1 MSDLRILA
9 VIPACEGAAALPNKN
24 MRIVH
29 GKPMVYYAVRNA
41 QKSAYITDIIV
52 TSNSPE
58 ILSLGKQMGVMIR
71 NRDPKLSNQTVALDA
86 VVNDVFN
93 QLNIKDY
100 DMVVTMQSISPIL
113 KTSTLDSAFKK
124 MINGGYDTM
133 ISVVNKAQ
141 FYWTEENGVSEPLQ
155 QERMN
160 RHLLPPFY
168 KETGAF
174 LITKSEFI
182 REDSRLGNN
191 VGLFELDD
199 EEGLDVNTFGDLYQA
214 NKIMERKQT
223 AIYVNGNDKI
233 GLGHVSRV
241 QQVADDLY
249 TRPDIYFDKNQT
261 DPSAFGN
268 SPYKLIGVDG
278 YMGFVQA
285 IKEKHYDIIINDV
298 LSTDKEYMQPLRN
311 AAPSSKIINFE
322 DEGEGADFADVV
334 INALYETAK
343 NKNVKFGSR
352 YYILPK
358 LFLIYS
364 PIEIRESV
372 KNVLVT
378 FGGADPC
385 GYTEQV
391 LEVLSEGLFDDVHF
405 YVVLGRAKQNVNELM
420 NSEHKD
426 NVTFLYNIDN
436 MAEIMSKCDL
446 AITSRGRTCFELAAL
461 GIPSISIAQNE
472 REERHDFAS
481 EANGFSY
488 IGLKPDTSV
497 LKNEMSALINMD
509 ISDRLELQRKMLS
522 RNLRDGRK
530 NVTELIT
537 NFDEESVK

>member
-41 QKSAYITDIIV
+41 QKSSYITDIIV
-52 TSNSPE
+52 TSNSRE
-58 ILSLGKQMGVMIR
+58 ILSLGKQMGVMLR
-71 NRDPKLSNQTVALDA
+71 NRDPKLSNQTVSLDA

-93 QLNIKDY
+93 QLNLSDY

-113 KTSTLDSAFKK
+113 KTSTLDRAFKK
-124 MINGGYDTM
+124 MIDGGYDTM

-141 FYWTEENGVSEPLQ
+141 FYWTENNGEAEALQ
-155 QERMN
+155 TERMN

-182 REDSRLGNN
+182 RNDSRLGNN
-191 VGLFELDD
+191 VGLYELDD

-214 NKIMERKQT
+214 NMIMERKQT
-223 AIYVNGNDKI
+223 AVYVNGNDKI

-261 DPSAFGN
+261 EPSAFGN
-268 SPYKLIGVDG
+268 SPYKLIPVDG

-298 LSTDKEYMQPLRN
+298 LSTDREYMEPLRN
-311 AAPSSKIINFE
+311 AAPNSKIINFE
-322 DEGEGADFADVV
+322 DEGEGADYADVV

-364 PIEIRESV
+364 PIEIRDSV

-391 LEVLSEGLFDDVHF
+391 LEVLSEGIFDDVHF
-405 YVVLGRAKQNVNELM
+405 YIVLGRAKQNVQELM
-420 NSEHKD
+420 NSEHKE
-426 NVTFLYNIDN
+426 NITFLYNIDN
-436 MAEIMSKCDL
+436 MAEVMSKCDM

-481 EANGFSY
+481 EENGFSY
-488 IGLKPDTSV
+488 LGYKPDTAKLRDS
-497 LKNEMSALINMD
+497 MQHLINLNRT
-509 ISDRLELQRKMLS
+509 DREDLQNKMLS
-522 RNLRDGRK
+522 RDLRNGR
-530 NVTELIT
+530 NNISELIT
-537 NFDEESVK
+537 ND

>member
-1 MSDLRILA
+1 MSEMRILA

-41 QKSAYITDIIV
+41 QKSSYITDVIV

-71 NRDPKLSNQTVALDA
+71 KRDPKLSNQTVSLDA

-93 QLNIKDY
+93 QLKLSDY

-113 KTSTLDSAFKK
+113 KTSSLDSAFKK
-124 MINGGYDTM
+124 MIDCGYDTM

-141 FYWTEENGVSEPLQ
+141 FYWTEDNGVANSLQ
-155 QERMN
+155 NERMN

-182 REDSRLGNN
+182 RNDSRLGNN
-191 VGLFELDD
+191 VGLFELDE

-223 AIYVNGNDKI
+223 AIYVNGNDII

-261 DPSAFGN
+261 EPSAFGN
-268 SPYKLIGVDG
+268 TPYKLIPVDG
-278 YMGFVQA
+278 YMGFVDA
-285 IKEKHYDIIINDV
+285 VKEKHYDIIINDV
-298 LSTDKEYMQPLRN
+298 LSTGRDYMEPLRK
-311 AAPSSKIINFE
+311 ASPYSKIINFE
-322 DEGEGADFADVV
+322 DEGEGADYADVV

-364 PIEIRESV
+364 PIEIKEKV

-385 GYTEQV
+385 GYTDQV
-391 LEVLSEGLFDDVHF
+391 LDVLSEGHFDDVHF
-405 YVVLGRAKQNVNELM
+405 YFVLGRAKQNAQELM
-420 NSEHKD
+420 STKHSE
-426 NVTFLYNIDN
+426 NITFLYNIDN
-436 MAEIMSKCDL
+436 MAEVMSKCDM

-472 REERHDFAS
+472 REERHDFAIES
-481 EANGFSY
+481 NGFSY
-488 IGLKPDTSV
+488 LGYRPNTNSLRD
-497 LKNEMSALINMD
+497 EMVRLINL
-509 ISDRLELQRKMLS
+509 SKTDRDAIQIKMLS
-522 RNLRDGRK
+522 HDLRNGRK
-530 NVTELIT
+530 NISELIT
-537 NFDEESVK
+537 ND